1 MGFAVFKGCG
11 RERYV
16 SKRIRVTGIKEQ
28 RLCQDVSK
36 LEVHSDYFGLDE
48 KRTNCMHQSGTAE
61 RRELFITNR
70 CLHSSPQHA
79 RN

>member
-1 MGFAVFKGCG
+1 MGFAVFKGYG

-36 LEVHSDYFGLDE
+36 LEVHSDYFDVG
-48 KRTNCMHQSGTAE
+48 
-61 RRELFITNR
+61 
-70 CLHSSPQHA
+70 
-79 RN
+79 